1 MKTKPIANQL
11 HEEHNFFPRAVPAG
25 AARRFTLI
33 ELLVVIAIITILAA
47 MLMPALNHAR
57 STAKGASC
65 KNNLKQ
71 CMLATALYADD
82 SNGVVILKKWG
93 AGFQTLLGSMVLGN
107 YIEDWQINAFPR
119 RLPSFKV
126 AACPAVPADFD
137 LADPA
142 SMENEG
148 RNFTA
153 LYGVPA
159 SAEGGDENSRYYTPS
174 YADNPEAFVRR
185 PSDWNGEG
193 TIVSFTKIKNASS
206 FLIYA
211 DTWNSSNKQTGWFFF
226 GGEGDNIDLRHSQKA
241 NAGWADGHVDGI
253 RKGDIG
259 EWASAGK
266 VYGCYYRLN
275 GASLKF

>member
-1 MKTKPIANQL
+1 MRTNR
-11 HEEHNFFPRAVPAG
+11 F
-25 AARRFTLI
+25 FTLI
-33 ELLVVIAIITILAA
+33 ELLVVIAIIAILAS
-47 MLMPALNHAR
+47 MLLPSLQQARETAR
-57 STAKGASC
+57 SATC

>member
-1 MKTKPIANQL
+1 MRSIIFSRVPS
-11 HEEHNFFPRAVPAG
+11 RAA

-119 RLPSFKV
+119 R
-126 AACPAVPADFD
+126 PAVVQG
-137 LADPA
+137 
-142 SMENEG
+142 G
-148 RNFTA
+148 R
-153 LYGVPA
+153 L
-159 SAEGGDENSRYYTPS
+159 SGGSGRFRP
-174 YADNPEAFVRR
+174 RR
-185 PSDWNGEG
+185 SG
-193 TIVSFTKIKNASS
+193 
-206 FLIYA
+206 L
-211 DTWNSSNKQTGWFFF
+211 
-226 GGEGDNIDLRHSQKA
+226 
-241 NAGWADGHVDGI
+241 DG
-253 RKGDIG
+253 K
-259 EWASAGK
+259 
-266 VYGCYYRLN
+266 
-275 GASLKF
+275 

>member
-11 HEEHNFFPRAVPAG
+11 HEEHNFFPRAVPAA

-159 SAEGGDENSRYYTPS
+159 SAEGGDENSRYYTPELRRQS
-174 YADNPEAFVRR
+174 GSLCQAAVGLERRRDDRLFHENQKCVQFPDLCRYLEQQQQADRLVLLRGGRRQYRSAPQPESQCRLGRRPRGRNPEGRYRR
-185 PSDWNGEG
+185 MGVG
-193 TIVSFTKIKNASS
+193 RGKFTA
-206 FLIYA
+206 A
-211 DTWNSSNKQTGWFFF
+211 TTG
-226 GGEGDNIDLRHSQKA
+226 
-241 NAGWADGHVDGI
+241 
-253 RKGDIG
+253 
-259 EWASAGK
+259 
-266 VYGCYYRLN
+266 
-275 GASLKF
+275 